1 MPTAKVRKMD
11 VVWLKR
17 DVRLHDHAPLSAAVS
32 GSKPFCVLYVYEPD
46 QLAHHSVHGS
56 HVHFANE
63 GLVDLDRNISGMI
76 GNIGPCITICEGE
89 ITDILSQLDKVRKID
104 RILAHE
110 ETGHNVSYARDRR
123 VRKWC
128 IGKQIKFIEF
138 VQTGVTRGLKNRD
151 NFTRNF
157 NAFMARNLCMKPS
170 KQCLERQLLVS
181 SVFGKLHCGIMS
193 PDNLSSIPMEHRKDR
208 QSRQHGGESEALRIL
223 ADFLNRRGQGYSKG
237 ISSPNESWHS
247 CSRLSPYLTFGHI
260 SLRSVL
266 QNLKKRQI
274 NERTKRKPEKSAESK
289 NKSDWLRSLA
299 AFSSRLRWRSHF
311 IQKFEA
317 ECNMEYMAQCL
328 AYNDV
333 RRSPGDWREDYF
345 QAWKSGKTGFP
356 MVDACIRCLER
367 HGWVNFRMRA
377 MVVSFAAYNLFLDW
391 RGIAPH
397 LARLFLDYEPG
408 IHYPQLQMQSGVT
421 GINAMRV
428 YNVTKQAHDQD
439 PKGIFI
445 RKHVPELKHVPTKYI
460 HEPHKMP
467 SSTAAKCGKDFTLY
481 PKPIVDEKLSAK
493 RAKDII
499 SEIKKRSKT
508 RDEARQVFLKH
519 GSRKNAT
526 GKRKR
531 QVLESAENSPQTS
544 DNKNTKGTTSQ
555 QTIMEVFSRASDS
568 SLKKKNV
575 SVPWM
580 CSFCTFS
587 NAKVEA
593 PICEMCQSK
602 RIEK

>member
-63 GLVDLDRNISGMI
+63 GLVDLDRNISGML

-593 PICEMCQSK
+593 PLCEMCQSK
-602 RIEK
+602 RVEK